1 MLLCPQLVIMFVRIS
16 GFGAN
21 SGVELPLP
29 LRNPPQNT
37 KSVVLALIRWLVP
50 HPNAL
55 LRDAERRPVCPPPF
69 DINHALWQYSVLP
82 RPRACLQ
89 RANVERHLSMFQGC
103 TDNQRRDHAH
113 SLRRA
118 RYDLVQVESI
128 DKFMN
133 CTTIDND
140 PDTIMQTITL
150 PFTI

>member
-1 MLLCPQLVIMFVRIS
+1 MPLSPQQVIMFVRIS
-16 GFGAN
+16 GFGADL
-21 SGVELPLP
+21 GIELPVS
-29 LRNPPQNT
+29 LRNPTTNT
-37 KSVVLALIRWLVP
+37 KSVVLALIQWLSP
-50 HPNAL
+50 HPNAI

-69 DINHALWQYSVLP
+69 DINHALWKYSVLP

-89 RANVERHLSMFQGC
+89 RANVERHLSMFRGC
-103 TDNQRRDHAH
+103 TDNEKRGHAN

-128 DKFMN
+128 DQFMN

-140 PDTIMQTITL
+140 HETIMQTLTL